1 MADDKTAPQAQAE
14 NRDTPEGF
22 LFALAAYFM
31 WGFLPF
37 YMKALAHVPAAE
49 VVAHRALW
57 SVPIAGVVL
66 VALRRTAD
74 LKAALRSWPMI
85 RMAML
90 TAGLISIN
98 WGVYVW
104 AVGNGRTVET
114 ALGYYINPLFSVLLA
129 ATLLKE
135 RLNRAQWVAIA
146 FAVVAV
152 AILTVESGG
161 LPWVS
166 LALCVSWGFYAFF
179 RKTLPIGPNQG
190 FLLEV
195 LILSPFALGYLIW
208 LSLTGQNHFAGGDWR
223 DMALLAGA
231 GLVTAV
237 PLISYANG
245 AKRLRL
251 STIGIMQYIAP
262 SIIFIIAVFAFREP
276 FDMTRLV
283 AFGFIWAA
291 LVIYSWSMA
300 SGARRARAR
309 LPDVEPGQKT

>member
-135 RLNRAQWVAIA
+135 RRTSISAPMLSALRALPKVKLRVPPLPAPGMKNISMG
-146 FAVVAV
+146 FR
-152 AILTVESGG
+152 SG
-161 LPWVS
+161 L
-166 LALCVSWGFYAFF
+166 
-179 RKTLPIGPNQG
+179 
-190 FLLEV
+190 
-195 LILSPFALGYLIW
+195 
-208 LSLTGQNHFAGGDWR
+208 
-223 DMALLAGA
+223 
-231 GLVTAV
+231 
-237 PLISYANG
+237 
-245 AKRLRL
+245 
-251 STIGIMQYIAP
+251 
-262 SIIFIIAVFAFREP
+262 
-276 FDMTRLV
+276 
-283 AFGFIWAA
+283 
-291 LVIYSWSMA
+291 
-300 SGARRARAR
+300 
-309 LPDVEPGQKT
+309 

>member
-1 MADDKTAPQAQAE
+1 MADDKTAPQAPAD
-14 NRDTPEGF
+14 NRDTLDGF
-22 LFALAAYFM
+22 LFALAAYLM

-231 GLVTAV
+231 GVLIDYRTLFCRPRHRGAAHFLCQRRQAAAPVDHRHHAV
-237 PLISYANG
+237 HRAVDNLHHR
-245 AKRLRL
+245 RLRL
-251 STIGIMQYIAP
+251 PRTVRHDAP
-262 SIIFIIAVFAFREP
+262 R
-276 FDMTRLV
+276 RLRLHL
-283 AFGFIWAA
+283 G
-291 LVIYSWSMA
+291 
-300 SGARRARAR
+300 RAGH
-309 LPDVEPGQKT
+309 L